1 MPRAQVTAENSQRIF
16 STAPHH
22 APCHV
27 SRGLA
32 RGRSAAK
39 IALGGSGH
47 HRGVCQ
53 LADFVSALPRYTV
66 GPGKTV
72 NLFHTVIH
80 GSSRPPGSD
89 WSKRLVATAAYAT
102 VLFTRM
108 RGEENVERSHFGS
121 DRAAC
126 RVAHPPLRAP
136 EPPWGTHV
144 SSCRRRAEQRG
155 RSRQSNCRFHL
166 CEPATRGFW
175 APTFRARPASS
186 CPGRI
191 SFVCGDVWGGRR
203 KRLRLIR
210 ARNVTIDA
218 DPPGIPRR
226 SAPVT
231 HRSNED
237 DSCGARHRFE

>member
-53 LADFVSALPRYTV
+53 LADFVSALPCYTV

-80 GSSRPPGSD
+80 GSS
-89 WSKRLVATAAYAT
+89 
-102 VLFTRM
+102 
-108 RGEENVERSHFGS
+108 
-121 DRAAC
+121 
-126 RVAHPPLRAP
+126 HPRDP
-136 EPPWGTHV
+136 T
-144 SSCRRRAEQRG
+144 G
-155 RSRQSNCRFHL
+155 RSESS
-166 CEPATRGFW
+166 
-175 APTFRARPASS
+175 RPRCTPQCSS
-186 CPGRI
+186 LG
-191 SFVCGDVWGGRR
+191 
-203 KRLRLIR
+203 
-210 ARNVTIDA
+210 
-218 DPPGIPRR
+218 
-226 SAPVT
+226 
-231 HRSNED
+231 
-237 DSCGARHRFE
+237 CGARRMLNARILEAIEQHVEWLTRRCAHRSHPGVRTYRAAGDAPSREVEVVNQIADFTCVNLQLVGFGRQRSGQDLHLHALVGFPSCVETCGEVAGSGSD

>member
-1 MPRAQVTAENSQRIF
+1 MGRPPTEDQIMPRAQVTAENSQRIF

-80 GSSRPPGSD
+80 GSSHPRDPTGRSESSRPRCTPQCSSLGCGARRMLNACILEAIEQHVE
-89 WSKRLVATAAYAT
+89 WL
-102 VLFTRM
+102 TR
-108 RGEENVERSHFGS
+108 RCAHRSHPGYG
-121 DRAAC
+121 RIE
-126 RVAHPPLRAP
+126 LRA
-136 EPPWGTHV
+136 T
-144 SSCRRRAEQRG
+144 RRAE
-155 RSRQSNCRFHL
+155 RSK
-166 CEPATRGFW
+166 
-175 APTFRARPASS
+175 SS
-186 CPGRI
+186 IKLPI
-191 SFVCGDVWGGRR
+191 S
-203 KRLRLIR
+203 
-210 ARNVTIDA
+210 
-218 DPPGIPRR
+218 
-226 SAPVT
+226 PV
-231 HRSNED
+231 
-237 DSCGARHRFE
+237 